1 MVLEGVGGW
10 VLGAVEPVDGG
21 TVVTVVEVVTVVVGR
36 AVDEVVV
43 GMVWVVG
50 VVRTTTGAA
59 GRGLTVSSTRST
71 TCHTAPVVRAATPSH
86 RPNRP

>member
-1 MVLEGVGGW
+1 MVLEGVVGGR
-10 VLGAVEPVDGG
+10 VLGAVETVDGG
-21 TVVTVVEVVTVVVGR
+21 TVVEVVTVVVGR

-43 GMVWVVG
+43 GIVWVVG